1 MMKMNSKTKENIGC
15 FENGKPLYSGWCI
28 INETLHKITFFTDT
42 IINRSPLNG
51 AVLVRVKAWI
61 DDKGILHINGGK
73 VQYEYAYEK
82 TNIKELEKEPVESDI
97 KHFKG
102 NKWFGIKP
110 MDYVQYWYKLKE
122 TKESYYVFSDYII
135 EILD

>member
-1 MMKMNSKTKENIGC
+1 MEKMNSKTKEGIGY
-15 FENGKPLYSGWCI
+15 FENGKPLYREWCI
-28 INETLHKITFFTDT
+28 INKNKITFFTDT
-42 IINRSPLNG
+42 IINPHPSNG
-51 AVLVRVKAWI
+51 TVLVRTQAWI

-73 VQYEYAYEK
+73 VQYRYAYEK

-122 TKESYYVFSDYII
+122 TEESYYVFSDYII